1 MNPTPHQENSAMTSD
16 PSELQAI
23 KNRLSTLEAQ
33 NRRLKWS
40 GLSLLAVLSAFVL
53 MGQTAPTPQV
63 IEAQRFVLK
72 DAKGNVRAWLG
83 LFGKGSEII
92 LGDTNKE
99 PKMTL
104 KVSEDASDL
113 HFYGGEHSG
122 MNLGVDLGYPAIS
135 MAGTDGN
142 GRVDIAV
149 STSGPAI
156 KAQDEKGFSTI
167 LGAAQLKASPG
178 AQAKQTSGAS
188 VILLDTS
195 GKIIWKAP

>member
-1 MNPTPHQENSAMTSD
+1 MTGRSFFSESHLDNPLLLPAKLLGLESQWVSRWRGACSAHPLKVEFVRQEILCEPTPHQEDSAMTSD
-16 PSELQAI
+16 HSELQAI

-40 GLSLLAVLSAFVL
+40 GLSLLAFLSAFAL
-53 MGQTAPTPQV
+53 MGQAAPTPQV

-83 LFGKGSEII
+83 PVRQRVGTNSWRH
-92 LGDTNKE
+92 NKE

-135 MAGTDGN
+135 MAGTG
-142 GRVDIAV
+142 GTV
-149 STSGPAI
+149 
-156 KAQDEKGFSTI
+156 E
-167 LGAAQLKASPG
+167 
-178 AQAKQTSGAS
+178 
-188 VILLDTS
+188 
-195 GKIIWKAP
+195 